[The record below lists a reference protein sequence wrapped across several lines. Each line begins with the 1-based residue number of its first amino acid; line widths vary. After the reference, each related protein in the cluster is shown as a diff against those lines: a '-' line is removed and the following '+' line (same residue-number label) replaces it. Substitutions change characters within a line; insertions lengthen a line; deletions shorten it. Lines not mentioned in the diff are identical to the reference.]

1 MQIPGRLDML
11 PDHVI
16 FLSRDDQ
23 NRLRFSRN
31 WKSRRSQPRLKNDGY
46 AQIRTH
52 GERESK
58 YRKQGGE

>member
-16 FLSRDDQ
+16 FLPRDDQ

-31 WKSRRSQPRLKNDGY
+31 WKSRRSQSSLKNDGH
-46 AQIRTH
+46 AQIRIH